1 MEEAGRIGSRWVSA
15 WIKRG
20 LPWLAEDEL
29 SKKNGTGFARFRHH
43 SSRHIKKFIQDVDR
57 LPNHPAKTDQ

>member
-1 MEEAGRIGSRWVSA
+1 MEKAGLMGSRWVSA

-29 SKKNGTGFARFRHH
+29 SKKDGTRFASRRHH
-43 SSRHIKKFIQDVDR
+43 SSRHIKKFTLDVAV
-57 LPNHPAKTDQ
+57 LPNHPAGIDQ